1 MNDLTEAALDY
12 AAKGW
17 HVFPLAPNSKRPAI
31 PSHTAGECD
40 GSDPYCAEGHL
51 GWEERSTVDRDEIH
65 ALWASGRHGIA
76 IATGPSHL
84 LVVDIDISKVNGAPI
99 GMQSLAQLEA
109 RCGHSVPEHTF
120 TVTTPSGGQHRYFRL
135 HPDLAGA
142 PDDLYRASR
151 RRARYQRPRR
161 LRRCRTNL
169 AHLRRLLPDRVL
181 GNAGAGATLAHSA
194 ADPLQRIGRPSRR
207 RSVEFWL
214 RGSPQRSVCT
224 GSDRRRDR
232 PSGIGRGWWPKPCVV
247 PRLDRSRPARR
258 RRPPFRN

>member
-84 LVVDIDISKVNGAPI
+84 LVVDIDVSKVNGAPI

-109 RCGHSVPEHTF
+109 RCGHRRPRTHLHRGHTF
-120 TVTTPSGGQHRYFRL
+120 RRS
-135 HPDLAGA
+135 A
-142 PDDLYRASR
+142 PLLSVAPRPGRSSR
-151 RRARYQRPRR
+151 RPLPGVSAPGSIPEAEEATSLPHQPR
-161 LRRCRTNL
+161 
-169 AHLRRLLPDRVL
+169 
-181 GNAGAGATLAHSA
+181 
-194 ADPLQRIGRPSRR
+194 
-207 RSVEFWL
+207 
-214 RGSPQRSVCT
+214 SPQTPPTRSCA
-224 GSDRRRDR
+224 
-232 PSGIGRGWWPKPCVV
+232 
-247 PRLDRSRPARR
+247 LQRR
-258 RRPPFRN
+258 RRRHAGSFSSCSPPTDRSAIEEEIGRVLAAWFATEIGMYR